1 MLLSICLIQACRRL
15 QKLPKKYIKPAAV
28 RLFFIFSRPGYG
40 NAGISEQKNIK
51 RTVIMGQPLG
61 GYVGQTCAQLHPD
74 KLKSFVSV
82 HSAPLKRKAG
92 LCRFLY
98 QI

>member
-1 MLLSICLIQACRRL
+1 
-15 QKLPKKYIKPAAV
+15 
-28 RLFFIFSRPGYG
+28 
-40 NAGISEQKNIK
+40 
-51 RTVIMGQPLG
+51 MGQPMG

-74 KLKSFVSV
+74 KLKSFVYV